1 MTKRGTMMTVIFAV
15 SLLLACIGCAPQ
27 MVKGNIYRKNFK
39 ENKGQELLD
48 RFKTGSFAILPFKGI
63 LEGRENG
70 IATDGNAIADLL
82 SIQMLYQNYKV
93 MEREKM
99 QSLLQEKAL
108 KASDEVENQ
117 ASDSTLTMKHLTEMG
132 KILGVNFIITGAV
145 IQYEW
150 EISKGGRFFLAVT
163 ITARIIDVQT
173 GDIVLALSAGKQGN
187 NLADCL
193 DGITLAFTDALKE
206 GKVYVWE

>member
-1 MTKRGTMMTVIFAV
+1 MAKRITMTTVISAV
-15 SLLLACIGCAPQ
+15 FLLMLYAGCAQQ

-39 ENKGQELLD
+39 ENKGRELLD
-48 RFKTGSFAILPFKGI
+48 RFKTGSYAILPFKGI
-63 LEGRENG
+63 LEGRQNG

-93 MEREKM
+93 LEREKM
-99 QSLLQEKAL
+99 QSILQEKAL
-108 KASDEVENQ
+108 KESDEAESEAPDTVL
-117 ASDSTLTMKHLTEMG
+117 TLKQLTQMG
-132 KILGVNFIITGAV
+132 KILGVNFIITGSV

-150 EISKGGRFFLAVT
+150 EIGKGGSIVLAVT
-163 ITARIIDVQT
+163 ITARVIEVQT

-206 GKVYVWE
+206 AKVYVWE

>member
-1 MTKRGTMMTVIFAV
+1 MTKRGTTTAVMFAV
-15 SLLLACIGCAPQ
+15 LFLLVCIGCAPQ
-27 MVKGNIYRKNFK
+27 MVKGNIYRKYFR
-39 ENKGQELLD
+39 ENKGRELLD

-63 LEGRENG
+63 VEGRQNG

-82 SIQMLYQNYKV
+82 SIQMLYQDYRV

-99 QSLLQEKAL
+99 QSILQEKAL
-108 KASDEVENQ
+108 KQSDEAENE
-117 ASDSTLTMKHLTEMG
+117 ASDSLLTMQRLTAMG

-150 EISKGGRFFLAVT
+150 EVNKGRGIVLAVT
-163 ITARIIDVQT
+163 ITARIVDVQS